1 MPCSLVPPCTG
12 YLFTGRLRVRSENLR
27 LDFKSQGLAE
37 CLLFSRSTASA
48 SSACVYRGQGISL
61 RGQQRLL
68 ARQRESG
75 PEGLEH

>member
-1 MPCSLVPPCTG
+1 MPCSLVPPCTA
-12 YLFTGRLRVRSENLR
+12 YLFTGRLRVRSEGLCF
-27 LDFKSQGLAE
+27 DFKSQELTG
-37 CLLFSRSTASA
+37 CILFGRSTASA

-68 ARQRESG
+68 PRQRESG